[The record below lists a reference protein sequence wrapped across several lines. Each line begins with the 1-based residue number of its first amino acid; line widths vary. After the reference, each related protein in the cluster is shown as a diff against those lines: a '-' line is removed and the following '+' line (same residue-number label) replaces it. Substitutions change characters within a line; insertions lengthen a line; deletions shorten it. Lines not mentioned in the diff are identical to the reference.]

1 MFTFSRQLPALM
13 REASDHAQRVALEE
27 REMARIEE
35 IGLPTFVLP
44 LLASG
49 IDLGG
54 LYELA
59 DILADGGLE

>member
-1 MFTFSRQLPALM
+1 VPALM

-27 REMARIEE
+27 REMLRIEE
-35 IGLPTFVLP
+35 LALPTFVLP

-59 DILADGGLE
+59 ELLADGGVG